1 MVHVVKVVNTHIDA
15 GASIAEMES
24 KINFR
29 LRVSMLQSK
38 EMNSTAQYS
47 FRIQIG
53 RGMTRAINSA
63 RLALFIHR
71 ITSAKRTREVRLA
84 LLVGE
89 SSTQLLMYSL
99 DMYVS

>member
-1 MVHVVKVVNTHIDA
+1 
-15 GASIAEMES
+15 
-24 KINFR
+24 
-29 LRVSMLQSK
+29 
-38 EMNSTAQYS
+38 
-47 FRIQIG
+47 
-53 RGMTRAINSA
+53 MTRAINSA

-99 DMYVS
+99 DMYICKLIYDSVDFQVSEVFCKGSEF